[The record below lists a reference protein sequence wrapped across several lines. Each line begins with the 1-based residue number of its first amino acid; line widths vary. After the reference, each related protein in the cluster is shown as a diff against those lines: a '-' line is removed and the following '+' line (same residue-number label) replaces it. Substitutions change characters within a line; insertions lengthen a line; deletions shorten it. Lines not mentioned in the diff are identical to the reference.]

1 MMLKKRIPY
10 ALAAS
15 LYEIPFSFYKAKG
28 VKTIFLDLDNTVAP
42 YTCPLPEE
50 RAIKWC
56 EEAKQNGLTVYILS
70 NNTGA
75 RVSRFAKD
83 LGIEFASM
91 MRKPFSGPLKRFL
104 RTKELDPNECI
115 MVGDQIMTDVT
126 ACNGAGVR
134 CILTEPL
141 DPHEPPW
148 TKFNRL
154 FDRPKR
160 KKIKKKGLAK
170 PWEEIL

>member
-1 MMLKKRIPY
+1 MLKKRIPY

-28 VKTIFLDLDNTVAP
+28 VKTVFLDLDNTIVP
-42 YTCPLPEE
+42 YVCPSPDE
-50 RAIKWC
+50 RAKNWC
-56 EEAKQNGLTVYILS
+56 LEAKRNGLEVCILS
-70 NNTGA
+70 NNTGK
-75 RVSRFAKD
+75 RVSLFAKD
-83 LGIEFASM
+83 LGVEFASM

-104 RTKELDPNECI
+104 RTKNLDSNECI

-141 DPHEPPW
+141 DSHEPPW

-160 KKIKKKGLAK
+160 EKIKKKGLAK
-170 PWEEIL
+170 PWEEVL

>member
-1 MMLKKRIPY
+1 MMLKKRIPF

-15 LYEIPFSFYKAKG
+15 LYEIPFSFYKAQG
-28 VKTIFLDLDNTVAP
+28 IKTIFLDLDNTLAP
-42 YTCPLPEE
+42 YSRPLPED
-50 RAIKWC
+50 RAKSWC
-56 EEAKQNGLTVYILS
+56 AEARRNGFSVYILS

-75 RVSRFAKD
+75 RVSRFAKE

-104 RTKELDPNECI
+104 KEKSLNPQECM

-148 TKFNRL
+148 TRFNRL

-160 KKIKKKGLAK
+160 KKIKEKGLAQ
-170 PWEEIL
+170 PWKEIL

>member
-1 MMLKKRIPY
+1 MLKKRIPY

-28 VKTIFLDLDNTVAP
+28 IKTIFLDLDNTLAP
-42 YTCPLPEE
+42 YLWPSPDE
-50 RAIKWC
+50 RAKNWC
-56 EEAKQNGLTVYILS
+56 EEAKSNGLDVYILS
-70 NNTGA
+70 NNTGR
-75 RVSRFAKD
+75 RVSLFAKE
-83 LGIEFASM
+83 LGVGFASM

-104 RTKELDPNECI
+104 SSKNLKPAECM

-134 CILTEPL
+134 CVLTEPL

-160 KKIKKKGLAK
+160 KKIRKEGLSR